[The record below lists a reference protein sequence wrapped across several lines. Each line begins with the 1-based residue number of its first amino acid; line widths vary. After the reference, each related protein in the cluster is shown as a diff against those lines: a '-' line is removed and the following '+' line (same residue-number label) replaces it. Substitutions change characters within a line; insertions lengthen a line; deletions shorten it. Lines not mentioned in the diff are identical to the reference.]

1 MEGIKRSQT
10 EMEALP
16 RLPKMNDSSL
26 KVDVRRSNANF
37 FHKKRSS
44 IEESKRN
51 EHNERKKEGTVRP

>member
-1 MEGIKRSQT
+1 
-10 EMEALP
+10 MEALP

-51 EHNERKKEGTVRP
+51 EHNARKKEGTVRP